1 MLTFQQPLG
10 LVRIRD
16 KRSRG
21 IAERSLQPLVD
32 EAGTAGEQIVNR
44 IAGERVAKIGNPGQP
59 HFARQTPCREM
70 TTQGREGGKRRDPI
84 VWMLAQE
91 AQSRLI
97 GMQRPL
103 GPDDAR
109 EQELANQELRLGAGT
124 APRLL

>member
-44 IAGERVAKIGNPGQP
+44 IAGERVAKIGDPGQP
-59 HFARQTPCREM
+59 RFARETPCSKM
-70 TTQGREGGKRRDPI
+70 TTQGREGGKRGNAI

-91 AQSRLI
+91 AQSGLI
-97 GMQRPL
+97 GVQRPL
-103 GPDDAR
+103 RSDDAW
-109 EQELANQELRLGAGT
+109 EQ
-124 APRLL
+124 